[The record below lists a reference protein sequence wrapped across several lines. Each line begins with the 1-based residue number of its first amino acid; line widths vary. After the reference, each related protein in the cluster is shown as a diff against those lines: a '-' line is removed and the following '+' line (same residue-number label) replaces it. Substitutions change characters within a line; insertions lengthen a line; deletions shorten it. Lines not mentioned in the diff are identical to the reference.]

1 MKSLVKRIKRN
12 LKRSLKNV
20 NYAMLS
26 NKSYCQHGRL
36 LRFLASNDIEY
47 VETNSLNGYII
58 IEIFEVCFIIET
70 VKGFKI
76 VKL

>member
-20 NYAMLS
+20 NYAMLD

-36 LRFLASNDIEY
+36 LRFLVSNDIKY
-47 VETNSLNGYII
+47 IETITSNGYVII
-58 IEIFEVCFIIET
+58 DIFEVCFIIET